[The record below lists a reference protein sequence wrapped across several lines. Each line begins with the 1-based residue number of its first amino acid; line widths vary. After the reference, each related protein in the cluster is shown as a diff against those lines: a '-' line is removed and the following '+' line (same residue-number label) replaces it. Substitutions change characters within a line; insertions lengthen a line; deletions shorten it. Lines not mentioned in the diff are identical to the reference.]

1 MPVYDDVG
9 HLPAAVERALGQV
22 GVDVEL
28 VLVDDGS
35 TDGSREV
42 ARSAAED
49 DDRVVAVLLP
59 ANGGV
64 AAARRAGVEA
74 ASGEWVWFVD
84 SDDHWPADGAQRLL
98 AAAEQGGG
106 GSGVDAVVASAV
118 LVEPG
123 GARRRLPAPVL
134 SGGGVTGPEAV
145 RLLLRGEVTG
155 HLWTKLL
162 RRSLLLGVDF
172 PRPRVQ
178 SDMALVALALAEA
191 REVRATAEQVYEYR
205 KRAGSIITSA
215 HQRADSLEVVD
226 GVVTAAARRSG
237 VPDHDPDLRWFRL
250 RYVALSGLKDAL
262 SGAYA
267 PGRSRELVARAR
279 RGIGLRGLAAL
290 ARRRDKRLLLA
301 ALAYAP
307 RRLQELVLTRR

>member
-1 MPVYDDVG
+1 MPVYDDVE
-9 HLPAAVERALGQV
+9 HLPAAVERALGQA

-42 ARSAAED
+42 VRAAAAA

-59 ANGGV
+59 QNGGV

-84 SDDHWPADGAQRLL
+84 SDDHWPADGARRLL
-98 AAAEQGGG
+98 AAAERGGG
-106 GSGVDAVVASAV
+106 TVDVVVASAV
-118 LVEPG
+118 LVEPS

-134 SGGGVTGPEAV
+134 GSGAVTGPEGV

-162 RRSLLLGVDF
+162 RRSLLLGLDF
-172 PRPRVQ
+172 PRSRVQ
-178 SDMALVALALAEA
+178 SDMALVAVALAGA
-191 REVRATAEQVYEYR
+191 REVRTTADEVYEYR

-267 PGRSRELVARAR
+267 PERSRELVARAR

-307 RRLQELVLTRR
+307 RPLQERALGRR

>member
-1 MPVYDDVG
+1 MPVYDDVA
-9 HLPAAVERALGQV
+9 HLPSAVERALGQV
-22 GVDVEL
+22 GVDVEV

-42 ARSAAED
+42 VRAAAAA

-59 ANGGV
+59 QNGGV

-98 AAAEQGGG
+98 TAAG
-106 GSGVDAVVASAV
+106 GSGTVDVVVASAV
-118 LVEPG
+118 LVEPSG
-123 GARRRLPAPVL
+123 VRRPLPAPEL
-134 SGGGVTGPEAV
+134 RGAAVTGAEGV

-172 PRPRVQ
+172 PRSRVQ
-178 SDMALVALALAEA
+178 SDMALVAVALAEA
-191 REVRATAEQVYEYR
+191 RQVRATAEQVYEYR

-226 GVVTAAARRSG
+226 GVVTAAARRCG
-237 VPDHDPDLRWFRL
+237 VPDRDPDLRWFRL

-262 SGAYA
+262 SGAYD
-267 PGRSRELVARAR
+267 PQRSRELVARAR
-279 RGIGLRGLAAL
+279 RGIGVRGLVAL
-290 ARRRDKRLLLA
+290 ARRRDKRLLLG

-307 RRLQELVLTRR
+307 RPVQERTLGRR